1 MLPACKQSSRNQQVV
16 VSVSKGFGYLYLQG
30 HSLGWDSE
38 EWFWSAAR
46 LPITQGDLFQSKQ
59 PAPSIPTTQQRV
71 SNAVGQQLV
80 LMLKRP
86 ADPEF
91 QHFSWYAVEPN
102 LSENKIVYVC
112 FILWV
117 FTKKTNV
124 FVKNTNKNNAKCNDV
139 SAVSNR
145 LVQFRNRQAPDLT
158 TQQT

>member
-71 SNAVGQQLV
+71 SYAVGQLLV

-86 ADPEF
+86 AHPEF
-91 QHFSWYAVEPN
+91 PQFSWYAVQPN
-102 LSENKIVYVC
+102 LSENNMVYVFSFFGFSPRKQSSSWKIQKKKHQMSGC
-112 FILWV
+112 FCS
-117 FTKKTNV
+117 FKSTP
-124 FVKNTNKNNAKCNDV
+124 
-139 SAVSNR
+139 
-145 LVQFRNRQAPDLT
+145 VQFLNLQAPDLT
-158 TQQT
+158 TQQR